1 VRALLAAAAFGTAAT
16 LLPGLAT
23 AQGTADCARE
33 LFYTESRLKIALAD
47 LEKAESQ
54 TLASRCATWR
64 THLETMR
71 RAGALYARC
80 LGGPEREERV
90 ATMKEQVT
98 GFEDRLRR
106 CPRP

>member
-1 VRALLAAAAFGTAAT
+1 MVLAAAASAMC
-16 LLPGLAT
+16 LLPGLAA
-23 AQGTADCARE
+23 AQGADCSRE
-33 LFYTESRLKIALAD
+33 LFYTESRLKTALAD
-47 LEKAESQ
+47 LEKAETQ

-80 LGGPEREERV
+80 LSGPERDERV